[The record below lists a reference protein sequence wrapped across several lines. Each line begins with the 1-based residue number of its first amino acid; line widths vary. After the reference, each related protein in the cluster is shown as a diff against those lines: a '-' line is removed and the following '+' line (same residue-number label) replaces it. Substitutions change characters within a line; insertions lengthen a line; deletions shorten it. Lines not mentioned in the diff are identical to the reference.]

1 MNRIELLN
9 QIRIIVT
16 PYVTHTDVLENLS
29 ESSDFLQDLKIN
41 SAYLVD
47 IILDIEEKFEIT
59 IDQAS
64 MENMFTVGQ
73 ALDII
78 SEKISMR

>member
-1 MNRIELLN
+1 MNRTELLN
-9 QIRIIVT
+9 QVKIIVT
-16 PYVTHTDVLENLS
+16 PYVTNTELLESLS

-64 MENMFTVGQ
+64 MEKMFTVGQ

-78 SEKISMR
+78 IEKVNAR